1 MLGQILGIAPS
12 AVDSTLSFYD
22 YSLLRN
28 EYAQG
33 RLLPQRLEAQIAYI
47 PYLIASMFGK
57 GGTAGRSLM
66 DFVVFGDLKPRQRM
80 SVNSML
86 ASASVFGKKKP
97 ARQFTDEQVE
107 KFNALEKKMIEL
119 GY

>member
-22 YSLLRN
+22 YSLLCS

-33 RLLPQRLEAQIAYI
+33 RLLPQRLEAQMAYV
-47 PYLIASMFGK
+47 PYLIAAMFGK

-66 DFVVFGDLKPRQRM
+66 DFVVFGDRKPRQRM
-80 SVNSML
+80 SVSSIMG
-86 ASASVFGKKKP
+86 AASVFGKKKP
-97 ARQFTDEQVE
+97 ARQFTDEQVK

>member
-1 MLGQILGIAPS
+1 
-12 AVDSTLSFYD
+12 
-22 YSLLRN
+22 
-28 EYAQG
+28 
-33 RLLPQRLEAQIAYI
+33 
-47 PYLIASMFGK
+47 
-57 GGTAGRSLM
+57 M